1 MKKLLNP
8 KLNARQEAV
17 VIDSSSSEE
26 AKIDK
31 RGSKS
36 KRKSM
41 VKSSSSSQSEKTKIS
56 QSVRKFEQPRSELS
70 EIVLEI
76 KNKIL
81 KQQQDEEAK
90 MCPIESQEWEEED
103 EQMLRE
109 AGILEDPGVSADYT
123 DLLMKEEIIPEI
135 PSSDKE
141 NTQQYKKHMK
151 HLQQVNDGL
160 LKVNKGLIGELLDVK
175 SHFQELVEVSK
186 EVLKRKRMTD
196 KHCSELESTIKNLQ
210 QENRKLTQ
218 KMIKLEQQKKK
229 TKRKVQSLDGIAL
242 LAEAAKEL

>member
-1 MKKLLNP
+1 M
-8 KLNARQEAV
+8 
-17 VIDSSSSEE
+17 
-26 AKIDK
+26 
-31 RGSKS
+31 
-36 KRKSM
+36 
-41 VKSSSSSQSEKTKIS
+41 
-56 QSVRKFEQPRSELS
+56 S

-76 KNKIL
+76 KNEL
-81 KQQQDEEAK
+81 LRQQQKEK
-90 MCPIESQEWEEED
+90 FKLCPVESQEWEEED
-103 EQMLRE
+103 EQILRE
-109 AGILEDPGVSADYT
+109 AGILEDPGVSVDYI

-160 LKVNKGLIGELLDVK
+160 LRVNKGLVGELLDVK
-175 SHFQELVEVSK
+175 SHFQELAEVSK

-218 KMIKLEQQKKK
+218 KMIKLEQEKKK
-229 TKRKVQSLDGIAL
+229 TKRQAQRLDGIDL
-242 LAEAAKEL
+242 LVEAAKEI